1 MNQESCEITIIRII
15 IHTIQEW
22 PFDQFTKRTLKE
34 SQRTKTITPS
44 DHGRYI
50 KKPNYLK
57 KTEQH
62 GEPQHNEP
70 NNVHQK
76 QSLPRNRRRATIPDF
91 TEPQFRNLHACA
103 RRLCAT
109 APVRHAVRA
118 ANGVGAEA
126 LCRARRR
133 RRFAAQ
139 AVRRQPQHA
148 GVLEIRRRRDGED
161 HAERGDGDRDDEES

>member
-76 QSLPRNRRRATIPDF
+76 QSLPRNRRRSTVPHF
-91 TEPQFRNLHACA
+91 TEPEFRNLDAGA
-103 RRLCAT
+103 RRFRAA

-118 ANGVGAEA
+118 ANGVGSEA
-126 LCRARRR
+126 FRRAR
-133 RRFAAQ
+133 
-139 AVRRQPQHA
+139 
-148 GVLEIRRRRDGED
+148 
-161 HAERGDGDRDDEES
+161 